1 MIKIGLTGGIGVGK
15 TYVAKIFQ
23 KLGIPVFNSDKHA
36 KLCLMN
42 DLNLKKNIENQ
53 FGKDIYFNGVL
64 QRKRLAE
71 IVFNDTDALTKL
83 NILVHPVVKKS
94 FRLWCQKQKTNLI
107 IKEAAI
113 LFESNSEKDL
123 DFVICVSAP
132 YDERIRRLKERD
144 RCSENDIKQRM
155 SQQMDEDEKQ
165 KLSNFIITN
174 DSKQLVLPQII
185 NIIKEIE

>member
-1 MIKIGLTGGIGVGK
+1 
-15 TYVAKIFQ
+15 
-23 KLGIPVFNSDKHA
+23 
-36 KLCLMN
+36 
-42 DLNLKKNIENQ
+42 
-53 FGKDIYFNGVL
+53 
-64 QRKRLAE
+64 
-71 IVFNDTDALTKL
+71 L

-94 FRLWCQKQKTNLI
+94 FSLWCQKQKTNLI

-155 SQQMDEDEKQ
+155 SQQMDEDKKQ

>member
-15 TYVAKIFQ
+15 TYVSKIFQ
-23 KLGIPVFNSDKHA
+23 KLGVPVFNADNHA
-36 KLCLMN
+36 KLCMIN
-42 DLNLKKNIENQ
+42 DLTLKQNIESQ
-53 FGKDIYFNGVL
+53 FGKSIYFDGVL
-64 QRKRLAE
+64 QRKKLAE
-71 IVFNDTDALTKL
+71 IVFNDTDALIKL
-83 NILVHPVVKKS
+83 NKLVHPVVKKS
-94 FRLWCQKQKTNLI
+94 FDLWCQKQKTKLI

-113 LFESNSEKDL
+113 LFESKSDKDL

-132 YDERIRRLKERD
+132 FDERVRRLKERD
-144 RCSENDIKQRM
+144 RCSVNDIKQRI

-165 KLSNFIITN
+165 QLSNFIITN